1 MTSYQVRALRRDDF
15 VALREL
21 ERDIFGA
28 AEEDLLCAHYLRLCC
43 EVFADT
49 CFLALR
55 DEHPVGYLLGFVR
68 RRRAHCGTPA
78 VRPEHQRRRATGMLI
93 GAFVEAVVDQVDECW
108 FTVKGDN
115 VAARTLHAFLGA
127 REVERRRDY
136 YGIGEDRIVS
146 CVDRK
151 DFDRLRERY
160 HRLRGAA
167 GEPVMERPSPSVAA

>member
-1 MTSYQVRALRRDDF
+1 MTSSVPNVLAARYASEAMVGLWSASHK
-15 VALREL
+15 VVL
-21 ERDIFGA
+21 ERRLWIA
-28 AEEDLLCAHYLRLCC
+28 VLRAQDELGV
-43 EVFADT
+43 EV
-49 CFLALR
+49 
-55 DEHPVGYLLGFVR
+55 
-68 RRRAHCGTPA
+68 PA
-78 VRPEHQRRRATGMLI
+78 GVVDAY
-93 GAFVEAVVDQVDECW
+93 EAVVDQVDECW